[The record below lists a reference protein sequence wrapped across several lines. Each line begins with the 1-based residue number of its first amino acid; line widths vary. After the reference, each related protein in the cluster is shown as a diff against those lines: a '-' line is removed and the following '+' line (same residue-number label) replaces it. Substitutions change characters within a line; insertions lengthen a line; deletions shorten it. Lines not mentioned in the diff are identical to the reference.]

1 MLIEKINADIIA
13 NMKAKN
19 SVDATILKTLKAD
32 IQKVSIDTKKDIDDT
47 MVIDVTSRTVKQFND
62 ALDMYIKANQTEHI
76 TETKHR
82 IEIVSAYLPEQASE
96 EEVIAAVNE
105 VKAKVGATTK
115 KDMGNMMKE
124 LARYNILFAFLLR
137 KLLFV
142 SPKIHMIE
150 LSYTLRDRRKEP
162 AYPEN

>member
-19 SVDATILKTLKAD
+19 STDATILKTLKAD
-32 IQKVSIDTKKDIDDT
+32 IQKVSIDTKKDVDDA

-62 ALDMYIKANQTEHI
+62 ALDMYTKANQIEHI

-82 IEIVSAYLPEQASE
+82 IEVVSAYLPEQASE

-105 VKAKVGATTK
+105 VKVKVGATTK
-115 KDMGNMMKE
+115 KDMGNMTKE
-124 LARYNILFAFLLR
+124 LSPMFKGKFDQK
-137 KLLFV
+137 KLSQIV
-142 SPKIHMIE
+142 SSV
-150 LSYTLRDRRKEP
+150 L
-162 AYPEN
+162 A

>member
-13 NMKAKN
+13 NMKTKN

-32 IQKVSIDTKKDIDDT
+32 IQKVSIDTKKDIDDC
-47 MVIDVTSRTVKQFND
+47 MVIDVASRTVKQFND

-105 VKAKVGATTK
+105 VKVKVGASTK

-124 LARYNILFAFLLR
+124 
-137 KLLFV
+137 V
-142 SPKIHMIE
+142 SPMFKGKFDQKR
-150 LSYTLRDRRKEP
+150 LSQIVSSVL
-162 AYPEN
+162 A